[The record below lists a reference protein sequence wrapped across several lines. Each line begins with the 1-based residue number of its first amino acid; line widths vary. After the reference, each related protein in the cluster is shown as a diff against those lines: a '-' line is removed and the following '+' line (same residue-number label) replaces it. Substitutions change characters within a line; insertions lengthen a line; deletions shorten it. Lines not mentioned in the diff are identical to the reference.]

1 MRSAGLLLALAAVGC
16 HVTSRVETT
25 TFGESREVAR
35 DEPPRALEPT
45 VTMAAS
51 GRLVF
56 VEPLVCAHD
65 VVAEQRGETLVRTR
79 PNMATVII
87 GLIGVSLGAVTGVIG
102 LSDDDP
108 AGAPATYLG
117 ALGLVA
123 GAPLVIGPFF
133 GNGAERVPTS
143 SREIVRDHVDRR
155 CGMRPVRAKAALLRH
170 GALQIFGDVSEAGEF
185 EVSAFTFVDAFALHK
200 SSGLELQAEL
210 YGDDGGSERRTVS
223 MILDPQSLARG
234 REGFFASV
242 GVDGTIE
249 RLSKVPRVAATDLQI
264 TRVAQPRPHLEITVA
279 IRNQGP
285 GEAFGVRG
293 ELSAGLPALTGRYVY
308 FGRVAPGATATAT
321 LRVHTQGD
329 AAELD
334 GANLSV
340 VISDA
345 HATTSSVPFRRS
357 GPILSRDR

>member
-1 MRSAGLLLALAAVGC
+1 MKSAALLLMAAAAGC

-51 GRLVF
+51 GRLVLA
-56 VEPLVCAHD
+56 EPLVCGHD
-65 VVAEQRGETLVRTR
+65 VVAEQRGEAVVRTR
-79 PNMATVII
+79 PNMATMIV

-102 LSDDDP
+102 LSDEDP

-133 GNGAERVPTS
+133 GNSTERVPTS
-143 SREIVRDHVDRR
+143 SREIVRDRVDRQ
-155 CGMRPVRAKAALLRH
+155 CGMRPVRASAALLRR
-170 GALQIFGDVSEAGEF
+170 GALQIFGEVSEAGEL
-185 EVSAFTFVDAFALHK
+185 EVSPFTFVDAFALHK
-200 SSGLELQAEL
+200 NTGLELQIEL
-210 YGDDGGSERRTVS
+210 YGGDGGEERRTVS
-223 MILDPQSLARG
+223 AILDPRTLARG
-234 REGFFASV
+234 RDGFFASI
-242 GVDGTIE
+242 GIDGTIE
-249 RLSKVPRVAATDLQI
+249 RLSKVPRVSATDLTI
-264 TRVAQPRPHLEITVA
+264 TRVAQPRPHLEITVTVH
-279 IRNQGP
+279 NQGP

-293 ELSAGLPALTGRYVY
+293 ELSSRLPALADRYVY
-308 FGRVAPGATATAT
+308 FGRVGPGATATAT
-321 LRVHTQGD
+321 LRVHSQGE

-334 GANLSV
+334 GAKLEV